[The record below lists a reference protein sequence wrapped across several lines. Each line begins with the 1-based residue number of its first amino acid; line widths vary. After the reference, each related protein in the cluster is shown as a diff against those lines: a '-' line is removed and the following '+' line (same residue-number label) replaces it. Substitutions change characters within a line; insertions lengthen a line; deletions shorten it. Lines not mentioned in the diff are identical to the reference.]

1 MRDTNKTNNVTG
13 SGDPAFLLRVLAPS
27 EADFAD
33 EASGV
38 HVRFR
43 LGGKSWPPTIF
54 YKIFTH
60 RNVADIGA
68 FAPRDYS
75 HEVKVK
81 QGKKRMGVKEPEE
94 GAKDMALYVR
104 AYLASDVLLMTLI
117 YIYIYIPYLPRT
129 RARACVSS
137 VCCVV
142 GDSLTCM
149 RRVRDPMFS
158 LSLCV
163 CVCVCVSDKN
173 TIAPALETN
182 RTVIRGGDGTG
193 DMKIMVGAHSMKRLL
208 GT

>member
-104 AYLASDVLLMTLI
+104 AYLASDVLLRTLI
-117 YIYIYIPYLPRT
+117 YIYIHISHICQGRVLVHASALY
-129 RARACVSS
+129 
-137 VCCVV
+137 VV
-142 GDSLTCM
+142 LWAI
-149 RRVRDPMFS
+149 
-158 LSLCV
+158 L
-163 CVCVCVSDKN
+163 
-173 TIAPALETN
+173 
-182 RTVIRGGDGTG
+182 
-193 DMKIMVGAHSMKRLL
+193 
-208 GT
+208 

>member
-1 MRDTNKTNNVTG
+1 MMSRSSLCIFCEFSLDFVRMWNADSSLRASINVTG

-43 LGGKSWPPTIF
+43 LGGESWPPTIF
-54 YKIFTH
+54 YKVFTH

-81 QGKKRMGVKEPEE
+81 QGKKRAGVKEPDE

-104 AYLASDVLLMTLI
+104 A
-117 YIYIYIPYLPRT
+117 PFP
-129 RARACVSS
+129 
-137 VCCVV
+137 
-142 GDSLTCM
+142 
-149 RRVRDPMFS
+149 PPFFS
-158 LSLCV
+158 FGI
-163 CVCVCVSDKN
+163 
-173 TIAPALETN
+173 TQ
-182 RTVIRGGDGTG
+182 
-193 DMKIMVGAHSMKRLL
+193 
-208 GT
+208 